1 MDIYLDPNH
10 TGKTQLAGRYATAP
24 KAMPTDLTS
33 VYQNGEVLLKWKA
46 PVSASEKPEQYNVYR
61 NNILIG
67 RTFSTSYIDKEP
79 ETGIQSYSVSAA
91 IQWLCE
97 NHAQAK
103 LLNTKPT
110 ENTPNACRLIG
121 AQLFKMLMNLRNDT
135 ASGAAQPHTESAPPY
150 GRTY

>member
-46 PVSASEKPEQYNVYR
+46 PLSASEKTEQYNVYR

-79 ETGIQSYSVSAA
+79 ETGIQSYSVSASYTD
-91 IQWLCE
+91 
-97 NHAQAK
+97 NK
-103 LLNTKPT
+103 
-110 ENTPNACRLIG
+110 
-121 AQLFKMLMNLRNDT
+121 
-135 ASGAAQPHTESAPPY
+135 ESAVATTSIYVYELKIPTDVTTSTD
-150 GRTY
+150 GKNILVK

>member
-79 ETGIQSYSVSAA
+79 EAGIQSYSVSASYTD
-91 IQWLCE
+91 
-97 NHAQAK
+97 NK
-103 LLNTKPT
+103 
-110 ENTPNACRLIG
+110 
-121 AQLFKMLMNLRNDT
+121 
-135 ASGAAQPHTESAPPY
+135 ESAVATTSIYVYELKIP
-150 GRTY
+150 TDVTTIN